1 MNTELIKK
9 IVLAII
15 GITLFI
21 VFLYVFFYVALF
33 FLLVGLIS
41 YIYYKLFKQN
51 KPKKKADDNQK
62 TINNVVMDAEYKEK
76 K

>member
-1 MNTELIKK
+1 MNTYLIKK

-15 GITLFI
+15 GVILFI

-33 FLLVGLIS
+33 ILLVGLIL
-41 YIYYKLFKQN
+41 YIYYKLFKQD
-51 KPKKKADDNQK
+51 KKKSNTNK
-62 TINNVVMDAEYKEK
+62 KPLNNVIMDAEYKEK